1 MIHLYLVGKL
11 VVELLLVIIEYFS
24 LAFIRPK
31 QYDAESFH
39 TKTVS
44 KTHAVLENF
53 RGV

>member
-1 MIHLYLVGKL
+1 VLGLKLGLGTQVLVNNTDN
-11 VVELLLVIIEYFS
+11 Y
-24 LAFIRPK
+24 A
-31 QYDAESFH
+31 AESFH